1 MQNPS
6 KTPSKPRIRPWIA
19 LRSSVKMLRNPH
31 DLRAAA
37 ELALAVDG
45 SCGEQLF
52 QRFAA
57 DPRGIR
63 ILEEQRA
70 ILRLLA
76 DRDYLASMPDGSL
89 ARAYLDW
96 MDEQGFAAE
105 SLQALFEDTRCERA
119 TESCDHRLL
128 VANRMR
134 DLHDLWHVVTGYSRD
149 LVGEAA
155 LMSFCYQQIGTRIF
169 GLMLPLAIA
178 YVALRSPR
186 ALPVVLRAKQRATK
200 ADWFAVVDWEGLLH
214 RPLND
219 VRQELRMGPAPVYD
233 LVPF

>member
-1 MQNPS
+1 MHSPS
-6 KTPSKPRIRPWIA
+6 KTPSSPRIHPWIA
-19 LRSSVKMLRNPH
+19 LRASVKMLRNPH
-31 DLRAAA
+31 DLQAAA
-37 ELALAVDG
+37 DLALAVDG
-45 SCGEQLF
+45 SCAERLF

-63 ILEEQRA
+63 ILEEQRV

-105 SLQALFEDTRCERA
+105 SLQALFEDPSCERGRDN
-119 TESCDHRLL
+119 CDHRLL

-155 LMSFCYQQIGTRIF
+155 LMSFSYQQVGTRIF
-169 GLMLPLAIA
+169 GLMLPLIIA
-178 YVALRSPR
+178 YVAVRAPR
-186 ALPVVLRAKQRATK
+186 ALPLVLQAKRRARK

-214 RPLND
+214 RPLHE
-219 VRQELRMGPAPVYD
+219 VREELRVGPAPVYD
-233 LVPF
+233 LIPF